1 MKQFSTAITMG
12 ACGALAV
19 FISFSFNWP
28 SWVLFIA
35 WLSYY
40 IFGKSLKSALYS
52 LIPIT
57 SGIVM
62 GIIIQT
68 LGGTLSKNLGA
79 IGFPLAVFI
88 LIASLG
94 YLSKI
99 KLLSNIPAWF
109 IGLIIFF
116 GVHPH
121 LEPKPI
127 LSLFI
132 PVIAGV
138 CFAYMNDTIA
148 TLISKKS
155 YNTNKI

>member
-1 MKQFSTAITMG
+1 MKEFLKAITMG

-19 FISFSFNWP
+19 LISFSLHWP
-28 SWVLFIA
+28 TWVLFIA

-40 IFGKSLKSALYS
+40 IFGKSLKTAIYS

-57 SGIVM
+57 TGIIM

-68 LGGTLSKNLGA
+68 LGGTLISYLGA
-79 IGFPLAVFI
+79 IGFPLAVFL
-88 LIASLG
+88 LISSLT

-109 IGLIIFF
+109 VGLIIFF
-116 GVHPH
+116 GVHPA
-121 LEPKPI
+121 LEFKPV

-132 PVIAGV
+132 PIIAGLF
-138 CFAYMNDTIA
+138 FAFTNDAISGI
-148 TLISKKS
+148 ISK
-155 YNTNKI
+155 NKKNKK